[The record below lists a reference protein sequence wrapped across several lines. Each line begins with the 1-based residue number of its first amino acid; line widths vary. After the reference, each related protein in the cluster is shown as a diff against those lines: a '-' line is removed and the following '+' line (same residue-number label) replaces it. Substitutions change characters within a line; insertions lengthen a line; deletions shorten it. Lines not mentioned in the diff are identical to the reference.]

1 MSCRMPE
8 CFFKHPNENKNY
20 IVNKLH
26 SFYQHSKILDC
37 FLKSFMLTEAA
48 FIWLKT
54 QQKQ

>member
-1 MSCRMPE
+1 MPQ